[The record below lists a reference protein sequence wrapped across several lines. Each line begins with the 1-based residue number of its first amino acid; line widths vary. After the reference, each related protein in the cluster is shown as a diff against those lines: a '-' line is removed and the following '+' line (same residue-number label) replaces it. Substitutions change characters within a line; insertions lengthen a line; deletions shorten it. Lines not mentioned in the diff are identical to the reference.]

1 MFFKSGNLRLPDLN
15 YFLLAM
21 QPVHMLLSAQHKG
34 RRKAVEN
41 MNLSD
46 RIQNLRKA
54 KGLSQEE
61 LAEAL
66 DVSRQA
72 VSKWE
77 SGQSSPD
84 LDKIVQLSEYFE
96 VSTDHLLKG
105 AELPAGD
112 NEGLN
117 TAFIFNAVATA
128 FDLLSIVLSAFIWYE
143 TQEAGA
149 LIVGFIFIVFGLMLH
164 FIGSQW
170 AKGRSGLTLK
180 LRFWKIN
187 IWPVLFLPLSLVYN
201 ILALNWPAPYPLFA
215 MNRLLPYA
223 LFWLLYLGLGTAVTL
238 KCVRMERGLSKG
250 S

>member
-1 MFFKSGNLRLPDLN
+1 
-15 YFLLAM
+15 
-21 QPVHMLLSAQHKG
+21 
-34 RRKAVEN
+34 
-41 MNLSD
+41 MNLAD

-66 DVSRQA
+66 GVSRQA

-77 SGQSSPD
+77 SSQSSPD
-84 LDKIVQLSEYFE
+84 LDKIIQLSEYFN

-105 AELPAGD
+105 TELPEAGSD
-112 NEGLN
+112 GLD

-149 LIVGFIFIVFGLMLH
+149 LIAGFIFIVFGLMLH
-164 FIGSQW
+164 VIGSRW
-170 AKGRSGLTLK
+170 ARGRAGLTLR

-187 IWPVLFLPLSLVYN
+187 IWPVLFLPLSLSYN
-201 ILALNWPAPYPLFA
+201 ILALNWPAPYPLVA
-215 MNRLLPYA
+215 MNRLIPFA
-223 LFWLLYLGLGTAVTL
+223 LFWIIYLGVGTAVTL
-238 KCVRMERGLSKG
+238 GCVKKERAIK
-250 S
+250 

>member
-1 MFFKSGNLRLPDLN
+1 M
-15 YFLLAM
+15 
-21 QPVHMLLSAQHKG
+21 
-34 RRKAVEN
+34 N
-41 MNLSD
+41 MAD
-46 RIQNLRKA
+46 RIQNLRKT
-54 KGLSQEE
+54 KGISQEE

-66 DVSRQA
+66 GVSRQA

-105 AELPAGD
+105 TELPAKD

-117 TAFIFNAVATA
+117 TAFIFNSVATA

-149 LIVGFIFIVFGLMLH
+149 LIAGFRFIVFGLMLH

-170 AKGRSGLTLK
+170 VKGKAGLTLK

-201 ILALNWPAPYPLFA
+201 ILALSWPAPYPLIA
-215 MNRLLPYA
+215 MNRLIPFA
-223 LFWLLYLGLGTAVTL
+223 LFWIIYLGAGTAVTL
-238 KCVRMERGLSKG
+238 GCVKKERSIK
-250 S
+250 

>member
-1 MFFKSGNLRLPDLN
+1 
-15 YFLLAM
+15 
-21 QPVHMLLSAQHKG
+21 
-34 RRKAVEN
+34 

-46 RIQNLRKA
+46 RIQNLRKV
-54 KGLSQEE
+54 KGLSQED

-66 DVSRQA
+66 GVSRQA

-84 LDKIVQLSEYFE
+84 LDKIVQLSEYFD

-105 AELPAGD
+105 TELPEAGSG
-112 NEGLN
+112 GLD

-149 LIVGFIFIVFGLMLH
+149 LIAGFIFIVFGLLLH
-164 FIGSQW
+164 VIGGQW
-170 AKGRSGLTLK
+170 ARGGAGLTLK

-187 IWPVLFLPLSLVYN
+187 IWPVLFLPLSLIYN
-201 ILALNWPAPYPLFA
+201 VLALSWPAPYPLVA
-215 MNRLLPYA
+215 MNRLIPFA
-223 LFWLLYLGLGTAVTL
+223 LFWLIYLGLGTAVTVRCVKKEQTL
-238 KCVRMERGLSKG
+238 K
-250 S
+250 

>member
-1 MFFKSGNLRLPDLN
+1 
-15 YFLLAM
+15 
-21 QPVHMLLSAQHKG
+21 
-34 RRKAVEN
+34 

-54 KGLSQEE
+54 RGLSQEE

-84 LDKIVQLSEYFE
+84 LDKIVQLSEYFG

-105 AELPAGD
+105 AELPHAD

-117 TAFIFNAVATA
+117 TAFIFSAVATA
-128 FDLLSIVLSAFIWYE
+128 FDLLSIVLSALIWYE
-143 TQEAGA
+143 TQESGAIIAGLVF
-149 LIVGFIFIVFGLMLH
+149 LIFGIMLQV
-164 FIGSQW
+164 IGSRW
-170 AKGRSGLTLK
+170 AKDGDRFSLK

-187 IWPVLFLPLSLVYN
+187 IWPVLFLPMSMAYN
-201 ILALNWPAPYPLFA
+201 ILALGWPAPYPLIA
-215 MNRLLPYA
+215 TNRLVYYG

-238 KCVRMERGLSKG
+238 GCVKKERAPA
-250 S
+250 

>member
-1 MFFKSGNLRLPDLN
+1 
-15 YFLLAM
+15 
-21 QPVHMLLSAQHKG
+21 
-34 RRKAVEN
+34 

-46 RIQNLRKA
+46 RIQNLRKV
-54 KGLSQEE
+54 KSLSQED

-66 DVSRQA
+66 GVSRQA

-84 LDKIVQLSEYFE
+84 LDKIVQLSEFFD

-105 AELPAGD
+105 TELPEAGSD
-112 NEGLN
+112 GLD

-149 LIVGFIFIVFGLMLH
+149 LIVGFIFIVFGLLLH
-164 FIGSQW
+164 VIGGQW
-170 AKGRSGLTLK
+170 ARGGAGLTLK

-187 IWPVLFLPLSLVYN
+187 IWPVLFLPLSLIYN
-201 ILALNWPAPYPLFA
+201 VLALSWPAPYPLVA
-215 MNRLLPYA
+215 MNRLIPFA
-223 LFWLLYLGLGTAVTL
+223 LFWLIYLGLGTAVTVRCVKKEQTL
-238 KCVRMERGLSKG
+238 K
-250 S
+250 